1 MGSQSGYFVIMRFSA
16 FAVSLLC
23 MATLGHSGQVVWEEE
38 RSVASEVACLGFML
52 TQLFNVGPQEGLLG
66 RGLDAA
72 TALTCI
78 KSLVDRA
85 IDLANSL
92 GKGKEHG
99 KGGKE
104 HGKGGKGGKEH
115 GKGGK
120 GHGKG
125 GKGGKGHGKG
135 GKEHGK
141 GGKGG
146 IY

>member
-1 MGSQSGYFVIMRFSA
+1 MGRSSA

-23 MATLGHSGQVVWEEE
+23 MATVGHSGQVVEEEE
-38 RSVASEVACLGFML
+38 RSVASEVACLGFMI

-66 RGLDAA
+66 AGLGAA

-92 GKGKEHG
+92 GKGKGHGKGGKGHGNGGKGGKEHG

-120 GHGKG
+120 
-125 GKGGKGHGKG
+125 
-135 GKEHGK
+135 EHGK

-146 IY
+146 RY

>member
-1 MGSQSGYFVIMRFSA
+1 MRFSA

-23 MATLGHSGQVVWEEE
+23 MATLGHSGQVVEEEE
-38 RSVASEVACLGFML
+38 RSVSSEVACLGFVL
-52 TQLFNVGPQEGLLG
+52 TQLFNAGPQEGLLG
-66 RGLDAA
+66 AGLDAA

-92 GKGKEHG
+92 GKGKGHG
-99 KGGKE
+99 KGGKGHVKGGKQ

-120 GHGKG
+120 NME
-125 GKGGKGHGKG
+125 
-135 GKEHGK
+135 KEE
-141 GGKGG
+141 
-146 IY
+146 